1 MKIELIDYPHHIYM
15 VASRIEY
22 KIRTNKNFQIYI
34 QYEDMPEDDLYD
46 CRFEFEISD
55 IKTNDVITAEELFDK
70 FHDYIKFDNKQKNII
85 AYHPE
90 LIIEWLG
97 DVVSA
102 LNRRITKTEI
112 KNSDFDSFN
121 FNSFYERDNT
131 LFASFRNKSNQ
142 DLTIDFDLMKVKY
155 NYSQDDNVII
165 DHESFIKEKMN
176 YIDINSIEKLYGI
189 KK

>member
-1 MKIELIDYPHHIYM
+1 MKIELTDYPHHIYM

-22 KIRTNKNFQIYI
+22 KIRNNSSFHIYI

-55 IKTNDVITAEELFDK
+55 IKTNDVVTAEELFEK
-70 FHDYIKFDNKQKNII
+70 FHEYIKFDNKQKNII

-90 LIIEWLG
+90 LILEWLS

-112 KNSDFDSFN
+112 KNSDFDDFN
-121 FNSFYERDNT
+121 FNSFYKSDNK

-142 DLTIDFDLMKVKY
+142 DLTIDFESMKVKY
-155 NYSQDDNVII
+155 NYSNENNVII
-165 DHESFIKEKMN
+165 DHELFIKEKTSF
-176 YIDINSIEKLYGI
+176 IDVDSIKKLYGI
-189 KK
+189 EK